1 MSHSPKDMK
10 AVSSKE
16 TVADATESLP
26 AWWDPYS
33 GDVPTY
39 RIFVRD
45 LVLPALI
52 GIYPHEQG
60 HHQRVRIHA
69 DIEAL
74 DIGPQVD
81 DNIDH
86 VLSYEDV
93 VCGVK
98 NILADGHIGLVETL
112 AERIASLCL
121 SDERCLNARIRV
133 EKLDAFAE
141 AGSVGVEIER
151 TKDGPYPIHHT
162 RTRHTGTQHAMVSR
176 TAQRPFSKKL

>member
-1 MSHSPKDMK
+1 MSNPRKNMK
-10 AVSSKE
+10 TVGPENAAV
-16 TVADATESLP
+16 DAGESLP
-26 AWWDPYS
+26 AWWDTHA
-33 GDVPTY
+33 GNVPTY

-52 GIYPHEQG
+52 GIYPHERE

-69 DIEAL
+69 EIEAV
-74 DIGPQVD
+74 DIGMKAD

-93 VCGVK
+93 VHGVK
-98 NILADGHIGLVETL
+98 NILAAGHIGLVETL
-112 AERIASLCL
+112 AERIAALCL
-121 SDERCLNARIRV
+121 DDGRCLNARIRV

-151 TKDGPYPIHHT
+151 TKASPHLNDHPATKHT
-162 RTRHTGTQHAMVSR
+162 VTGLTPQKPA
-176 TAQRPFSKKL
+176 SKKC